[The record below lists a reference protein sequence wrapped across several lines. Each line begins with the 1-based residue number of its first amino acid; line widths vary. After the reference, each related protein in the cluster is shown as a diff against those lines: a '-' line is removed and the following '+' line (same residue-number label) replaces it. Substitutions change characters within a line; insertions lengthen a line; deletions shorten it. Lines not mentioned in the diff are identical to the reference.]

1 MPKYTCGE
9 LIAEYMVKFDVPIM
23 TGIIGHGCL
32 CLAEAFIDYQDKIKV
47 IQAKHE
53 QCAVHLADG
62 YARATGKPLAVF
74 TSVGPGAYNTLMGM
88 ATAYADSIP
97 MLVFTGAGQTYFFGK
112 GPFQAVERRYRPDFT
127 NVTQH
132 LAKKSWLISNIEQLP
147 EILPAAY
154 RIATT
159 GRPGPVHIDLPMDV
173 QAQSVDVELMEEAN
187 FKIDARVG
195 PGKDTLE
202 RVAKTL
208 IESKRPVILAG
219 GGAIMSDASAELT
232 SLAEHLGIPVVTS
245 FAGKGAISEKHPLC
259 AFYTGFKGSPC
270 GTELSKKADL
280 LLALGY
286 RFAEWSSSSYVKGVS
301 FNIPPSRV
309 IQVDMDPQEIGRA
322 YPIEMGI
329 ASDIKTFLQGLLEA
343 VREIAKPRE
352 YEKTVYFTELQQL
365 KGEWEKALD
374 SLASDELPMSTS
386 RFLKE
391 LREFMPDDALI
402 VGGAGYTQ
410 MQILHEFPVYHPRT
424 SIISSAF
431 TPMGFTLPAAI
442 GAQLAHPDRMVVA
455 VMGDG
460 DFLMCLKELATAVQL
475 KLPIICAV
483 LNNYG
488 HLSIRDLLINFL
500 DRHFATEFAE
510 EETGEAY
517 TPDYVTISKA
527 FGAYSERVEK
537 LEDIQPALERARK
550 TSGPAV
556 VEFMSAREFGRSGGV
571 SFGIADTP
579 SQKKPSQRNSCV
591 VKED

>member
-9 LIAEYMVKFDVPIM
+9 LIAEYMVKFEIPYM

-53 QCAVHLADG
+53 QNAVHLADG

-112 GPFQAVERRYRPDFT
+112 GPFQAIERRHRPDFT
-127 NVTQH
+127 NVTQFIS
-132 LAKKSWLISNIEQLP
+132 KKSWLISNIEQLP
-147 EILPAAY
+147 DVLPAAY

-173 QAQSVDVELMEEAN
+173 QAQSVDVELMGEMN
-187 FKIDARVG
+187 FRINARVG
-195 PGKDTLE
+195 PDKETLQK
-202 RVAKTL
+202 VAKTL
-208 IESKRPVILAG
+208 IDAKRPVILAG
-219 GGAIMSDASAELT
+219 GGTIMSDATDELAR
-232 SLAEHLGIPVVTS
+232 LAEYLGVPVVTS
-245 FAGKGAISEKHPLC
+245 FAGKGAISERHPLC

-270 GTELSKKADL
+270 GTELSKKADV

-286 RFAEWSSSSYVKGVS
+286 RFAEWSSSSYVQGVS
-301 FNIPPSRV
+301 FNIPPSKV

-329 ASDIKTFLQGLLEA
+329 ASDIKMFLQGVLDA
-343 VREIAKPRE
+343 VKEITEPRD
-352 YEKTVYFTELQQL
+352 YEKTEYFAELQQL
-365 KGEWEKALD
+365 KGEWSKALD
-374 SLASDELPMSTS
+374 SLATDELPMSTS

-391 LREFMPDDALI
+391 LRAFMPDDGI
-402 VGGAGYTQ
+402 VIGGAGYTQ
-410 MQILHEFPVYHPRT
+410 MQLLHEFPVYHPRT
-424 SIISSAF
+424 CITSSSFA
-431 TPMGFTLPAAI
+431 PMGFTLPAAL
-442 GAQLAHPDRMVVA
+442 GAKLAHPDRMVVA
-455 VMGDG
+455 LMGDG
-460 DFLMCLKELATAVQL
+460 DYLMCLKELATAVQL
-475 KLPIICAV
+475 NIPIICAV

-500 DRHFATEFAE
+500 DRHFATEFTDEA
-510 EETGEAY
+510 TGKPY

-537 LEDIQPALERARK
+537 IEDIQPALERARK
-550 TSGPAV
+550 SGKPAV
-556 VEFMSAREFGRSGGV
+556 VEFMSAMEYGRSGGV

-579 SQKKPSQRNSCV
+579 STKKKSQRISCV
-591 VKED
+591 VKEN